1 MMGEALEVAKVM
13 VEPTIKLIEAVQ
25 SAIGKAYEPR
35 YLRKLADAK
44 AYELTTIGQAIRENS
59 DIPIVYD
66 KGNIAIDTSDTD
78 DFIKRTQSR
87 LAYQELTKQNNI
99 ESVVAGAY
107 KMLDGKPKVQNS
119 CIDPDWLLR
128 FFNSVQDIGNTDMQ
142 YYWAKI
148 LSGEI
153 LQPGT
158 VSLRTLLVLSQMTSS
173 EAALFNK
180 ISKYVLHCKNNAPLL
195 PDDYFVLS
203 DNQVMEYMG
212 MDYSQIHLLEEIG
225 LISANSL
232 VAAGVDVYPGSS
244 ECIYIENY
252 ELPIIKVTNNGD
264 KLEKIYRNV
273 YLLSSAGR
281 ELLKVID
288 NSVGEEIADFTK
300 ICFEIYCKN
309 TFWDEEVPAHIQIE
323 NLLT

>member
-1 MMGEALEVAKVM
+1 MGEALEVAKIM

-44 AYELTTIGQAIRENS
+44 AYELTTIGRAIRENS

-66 KGNIAIDTSDTD
+66 KGNIAIDTSDAD
-78 DFIKRTQSR
+78 DFIKRTQNR

-107 KMLDGKPKVQNS
+107 KMLEGRPKVQNS
-119 CIDPDWLLR
+119 YIDPDWLLR

-142 YYWAKI
+142 YYWAKV

-153 LQPGT
+153 LQPGA
-158 VSLRTLLVLSQMTSS
+158 VSLRTLMVLSQMTSS

-180 ISKYVLHCKNNAPLL
+180 ISRYVLHCKNNASLL
-195 PDDYFVLS
+195 PDDYFLLS
-203 DNQVMEYMG
+203 DDKVLEYIG
-212 MDYSQIHLLEEIG
+212 IDYSHIHLLEEIG

-232 VAAGVDVYPGSS
+232 VTVGVDVYPGSS
-244 ECIYIENY
+244 EYIFIQNY
-252 ELPIIKVTNNGD
+252 EEPIMKITNNGD
-264 KLEKIYRNV
+264 KLEKIYRNA

-281 ELLKVID
+281 ELLKVVD
-288 NSVGEEIADFTK
+288 NFAGEEMTEFAK
-300 ICFEIYCKN
+300 ICFGIYSGDTFLGEKN
-309 TFWDEEVPAHIQIE
+309 PAHIRIE